1 MVEGARLSL
10 VAIARTDKPSA
21 SPREISSRS
30 ASASTRG
37 ERRRVAG
44 TYPPLEATTPWIEPG
59 CFPRARP
66 ISLRDSPAF
75 HRDHSSRFCSC
86 LNPGRPLC
94 AIRPPPDRCRTIL
107 GVAPTGRNQ
116 GHGRRLNGR
125 RDRASARGQARS
137 AVRCRRDLHLPG
149 LHGLED
155 RARVTVGTRSSCAVS
170 AWLLAESCHPRESWL
185 LRCPSSLVKGVSP
198 SRQVG

>member
-116 GHGRRLNGR
+116 GFYLQLCSSGGGTRTHNLRINSLIQAAALAGANQLVGRRG
-125 RDRASARGQARS
+125 
-137 AVRCRRDLHLPG
+137 RDLT
-149 LHGLED
+149 
-155 RARVTVGTRSSCAVS
+155 AVVGAP
-170 AWLLAESCHPRESWL
+170 PRTA
-185 LRCPSSLVKGVSP
+185 P
-198 SRQVG
+198 

>member
-116 GHGRRLNGR
+116 G
-125 RDRASARGQARS
+125 SF
-137 AVRCRRDLHLPG
+137 
-149 LHGLED
+149 LED
-155 RARVTVGTRSSCAVS
+155 GRGLQLGGDSHRDIAQATNALSTP
-170 AWLLAESCHPRESWL
+170 LL
-185 LRCPSSLVKGVSP
+185 
-198 SRQVG
+198 